1 MTTRNT
7 TAKAS
12 GLGTKVTKKNYIR
25 VDKDN
30 VGTNATL
37 ASGIAWLKPA
47 QFGATSVTIDVGDKE
62 AISGFLKAIELRDVN
77 ISIVE
82 NDNGYPTLLI
92 QG

>member
-7 TAKAS
+7 I
-12 GLGTKVTKKNYIR
+12 TKVSTKATKKNYIR
-25 VDKDN
+25 VDKEN
-30 VGTNATL
+30 VGRNATL
-37 ASGIAWLKPA
+37 TNGIAWLKPA
-47 QFGATSVTIDVGDKE
+47 QFGATSVTIDVGNNE